1 MHVSTTYDNNNIKTL
16 ITQDHQIRT
25 HPIMHASGTQL
36 QNQQQ
41 HVNVSITRCIEDHSP
56 QTKNASKS
64 MDRAKVVDTRGAN
77 EDHLHVMQT

>member
-1 MHVSTTYDNNNIKTL
+1 
-16 ITQDHQIRT
+16 
-25 HPIMHASGTQL
+25 MHASGTQL

-77 EDHLHVMQT
+77 EDHLHVMQTCATLPLTTIEIVPNHVLSFIVN